1 MKVSNV
7 VQDRAVLSNVGTTG
21 EFRIRNSSKA
31 FSILSSGLYANK
43 IRAIIR
49 ELSTNAYDSHVAAG
63 RGTTPFDVHLPST
76 LEPWFS
82 IRDYGVGLSHDEV
95 VNIYTTYFES
105 TKTDS
110 NDYVGALGL
119 GSKSPFS
126 YTDNFTVIAIRHG
139 QRGIYTAF
147 ISDTGIPCIALMMQS
162 ETTEPSG
169 VEVRFGVQNT
179 SDFQKFQMEAQE
191 VYRYFGLR
199 PVVSGGTGPFQI
211 PALVYQTRDLIPGV
225 HVLKPLTQRDYT
237 AHALMGNIVYP
248 IQMPQGTVTEGL
260 ATYLTEPLL
269 MEFDI
274 GELDIQA
281 SREGLSYVPETVAII
296 NAKLQAVREATHD
309 VIARDMAEQKN
320 FWEGAYYLT
329 SRSVHSL
336 WRPAVQKYAE
346 AHDIDLNA
354 YNHSVKNLSVA
365 VQDLEA
371 WNLEITAFLATTDHK
386 HCKSLDQ
393 SYLLGRHWQFAVDAR
408 TQFVDATAPGRG
420 AINRA
425 KKYFREECGRSYRQV
440 FVLRRRDAAQPCDI
454 KAFWAAV
461 KHPPAE
467 QVYLASEILDT
478 VKTSPRHREAQ
489 ARYEFVKLCVDKTY
503 KCRRRSEIRVVWDP
517 VRPEFQADQT
527 YYYVHLHGY
536 KVVGRADFD
545 IKDLA
550 EKIYESRV
558 LNTDRIYGVR
568 DLAAVRDQPNWQ
580 CLFTA
585 LTERLTNFTEAQL
598 LSLQGIDK
606 GRDSAYTHK
615 RLLSLVKNPESPVR
629 RLARHLDTLEQVTGL
644 EHLNAY
650 QTLVLMRG
658 YAPERYEQAQS
669 LRAEVKTLQEGLD
682 ARYPLMARFWQGYHC
697 DSQGYVEGFAEY
709 INAIDALK
717 GQGE

>member
-1 MKVSNV
+1 MKVSNA
-7 VQDRAVLSNVGTTG
+7 VQDRAVLSNVSTTG

-95 VNIYTTYFES
+95 INIYTTYFES

-126 YTDNFTVIAIRHG
+126 YTDNFTVIAIRNGH
-139 QRGIYTAF
+139 RGIYTAF
-147 ISDTGIPCIALMMQS
+147 INDAGIPSIALMT
-162 ETTEPSG
+162 ENVTTEPSG
-169 VEVRFGVQNT
+169 VEVKFGVQN
-179 SDFQKFQMEAQE
+179 SGDFHKFQMEAQE

-199 PVVSGGTGPFQI
+199 PVVSGGTSQFQI
-211 PALVYQTRDLIPGV
+211 RELVYQTRDLIPGV
-225 HVLKPLTQRDYT
+225 HVLKPVAQGDYT

-248 IQMPQGTVTEGL
+248 IQMPQGTVAEGL

-269 MEFDI
+269 MEFHI

-281 SREGLSYVPETVAII
+281 SREGLSYVPETVANI
-296 NAKLQAVREATHD
+296 NEKLQAVREATHE
-309 VIARDMAEQKN
+309 IISKDMAERPN

-329 SRSVHSL
+329 SRAVHTL

-346 AHDIDLNA
+346 AQGIDLNS
-354 YNHSVKNLSVA
+354 YNQSVKNLSVA
-365 VQDLEA
+365 DQSLED

-386 HCKSLDQ
+386 HCKSLDR
-393 SYLLGRHWQFAVDAR
+393 SNLDRHWQFAVDSR

-425 KKYFREECGRSYRQV
+425 KRYFREECGNGYRQV

-461 KHPPAE
+461 KHPPSE
-467 QVYLASEILDT
+467 QVYLASEILET
-478 VKTSPRHREAQ
+478 VKASPRHREAQ

-517 VRPEFQADQT
+517 VRAEFQDNQT

-536 KVVGRADFD
+536 KVVGRPNFD

-568 DLAAVRDQPNWQ
+568 DLAAVQDQPNWQ

-606 GRDSAYTHK
+606 GRDSAYTHE

-650 QTLVLMRG
+650 QTLVLMRR

-669 LRAEVKTLQEGLD
+669 LRAEVKTLQNSLD

-717 GQGE
+717 GPGE